1 MYNFVLSFLF
11 WLAKLKKR
19 QAGLETWNIEV
30 SGGLSLAHNIAHTP
44 QKKAV
49 KAKGYSDP

>member
-1 MYNFVLSFLF
+1 
-11 WLAKLKKR
+11 
-19 QAGLETWNIEV
+19 LETWNIEV

-49 KAKGYSDP
+49 KAKGYSDPEAFVSLYTTNWSRFY